1 MNNNPIRFIIVATM
15 GFVAV
20 KLVGQTVV
28 FVCLGIAA
36 LYHIAA
42 WIRRTEWRELIDFVR
57 DVDIH
62 AFGKQCYAVVL
73 GFLLFL
79 PFVVAILAP
88 PFVISIYFPNS
99 LIGGLAWLMP
109 FVIMALLVWK
119 REAIAAYINA
129 RTSRKNDVTSG

>member
-1 MNNNPIRFIIVATM
+1 MNNNLIRFIIVATM

-57 DVDIH
+57 DLD
-62 AFGKQCYAVVL
+62 FGGVGKLYYSVFI
-73 GFLLFL
+73 GLLISL
-79 PFVVAILAP
+79 PFVAVLLVP
-88 PFVISIYFPNS
+88 PLLISIYFPNS
-99 LIGGLAWLMP
+99 LIGGLAWLMTI
-109 FVIMALLVWK
+109 VIMALLVWK
-119 REAIAAYINA
+119 AEAIAAYIKA
-129 RTSRKNDVTSG
+129 RSSRKDDVISG